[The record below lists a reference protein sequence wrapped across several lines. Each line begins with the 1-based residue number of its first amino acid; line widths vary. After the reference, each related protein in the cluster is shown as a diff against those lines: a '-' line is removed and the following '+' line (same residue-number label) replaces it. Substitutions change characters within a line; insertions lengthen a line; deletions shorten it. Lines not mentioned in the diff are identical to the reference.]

1 VSDLTAKE
9 QANVRRALKF
19 LRARIGTWESV
30 ASALHVHWSTL
41 KSAKDK
47 GTVTA
52 SMAFRVARVAGA
64 TVDDVITGR
73 YAPAGVCPHCGEKVL
88 PE

>member
-1 VSDLTAKE
+1 MSDLTERE
-9 QANVRRALKF
+9 QANVRRALRF
-19 LRARIGTWESV
+19 LRARIGTWEAV
-30 ASALHVHWSTL
+30 AAALNTTWKTIQ
-41 KSAKDK
+41 SAKGS

-73 YAPAGVCPHCGEKVL
+73 YAPDGVCPHCGERL